1 LSDPCPTCGLA
12 LAVDES
18 AVRAGLALCSSCGSV
33 WLREQGKNADGADA
47 IEFRPLPGRVRFE
60 RHGDGDFTITASIL
74 QPAAVYLVLFSL
86 VCVYGAA
93 RTGVRGDW
101 ILFILSVAGAVAGVG
116 MCLEFIAGRF
126 RLEVRAGEG
135 RLDEGFA
142 GFHRTRSLPW
152 ADVTSVDQNVSRRW
166 KMSRIVLNMKDGRRV
181 FLGGALPE
189 DRLRAVLRLLR
200 YMVELQCRVC

>member
-1 LSDPCPTCGLA
+1 MEVTCPTCGLA
-12 LAVDES
+12 LTVGES
-18 AVRAGLALCSSCGSV
+18 VAPGDLLVCRSCGSV

-60 RHGDGDFTITASIL
+60 RQGDSDFTITASIL
-74 QPAAVYLVLFSL
+74 QPAAAYLVLFFL
-86 VCVYGAA
+86 VCAYCAV
-93 RTGVRGDW
+93 RTGVRCDW
-101 ILFILSVAGAVAGVG
+101 ILFILSVAGAAAGAA
-116 MCLEFIAGRF
+116 MCLECSAGRF
-126 RLEVRAGEG
+126 RLAVRGGEG

-189 DRLRAVLRLLR
+189 DRLRAVVRLLR